1 MGLHRSIRNV
11 AGYPICSVGGRV
23 TCYTQSAPRPTVRD
37 IKKPMMSSKGRVLL
51 RELMMRRLLIVVVT
65 VVMVGCGG
73 GSTPTASPSPVPAP
87 APAPAP
93 AAPPIPTA
101 SIVSAGGGSWSKC
114 STSGGCVFNGPMR
127 NTGVGCANA
136 VRGTVTFNNELNQPL
151 GTYQWS
157 ISAMVRPD
165 EAFVFTTSPGAI
177 PASVSATQG
186 NYSVSPSWTDV
197 RCP

>member
-1 MGLHRSIRNV
+1 MGLHRNSRNV
-11 AGYPICSVGGRV
+11 AGYPICSGWGRIS
-23 TCYTQSAPRPTVRD
+23 CYTQSAPRSTVGIRE
-37 IKKPMMSSKGRVLL
+37 PVLQ

-87 APAPAP
+87 APAPVP

-101 SIVSAGGGSWSKC
+101 SIASAGGGSWSKC
-114 STSGGCVFNGPMR
+114 NNSGCVFNGPMR
-127 NTGVGCANA
+127 NSGVGCANA
-136 VRGTVTFNNELNQPL
+136 VRGTVTFNNAQNQPL

-165 EAFVFTTSPGAI
+165 ETFVFTTAPGAI

>member
-1 MGLHRSIRNV
+1 MGLHRNSRNV
-11 AGYPICSVGGRV
+11 AGYPICSVWGRV
-23 TCYTQSAPRPTVRD
+23 SCYTPRAPRSTVLRE
-37 IKKPMMSSKGRVLL
+37 PVLQ

-87 APAPAP
+87 VP

-101 SIVSAGGGSWSKC
+101 SIVSSGGGSWSKC
-114 STSGGCVFNGPMR
+114 NNSGCVFNGPMR
-127 NTGVGCANA
+127 NSGVGCANA
-136 VRGTVTFNNELNQPL
+136 VRGTVTFNNAQNQPL

-165 EAFVFTTSPGAI
+165 EAFVFTTALGAI
-177 PASVSATQG
+177 PLSVSTTPDG
-186 NYSVSPSWTDV
+186 NYTVSPSWTDV